1 MLHTCSK
8 GRFNINLFIERFDDL
23 KIYKK
28 AKKKLNFIFGCE
40 TCGNPCVSW
49 SLNVRVSSHC
59 GVASHISGGVVATGL
74 PLTMTDVLQNGE
86 EESVAFKK
94 LTTCSIPNLPR
105 LQANTQID
113 WALVATKISSL
124 SKTKWVKQYQSYS
137 GKCRCSSPQKYC
149 WNLMGAHKQL
159 CRERLF
165 KKKVVISIYLQHQ
178 SSLEQWHTQMLH
190 VTGMFTKP
198 CPLVHACG
206 HMSPKSFR

>member
-28 AKKKLNFIFGCE
+28 AQKSSTSPLAVRLVGTHVFLGLQVTPVEEWLQDYLSIWVTSAEWRKKNQ
-40 TCGNPCVSW
+40 W
-49 SLNVRVSSHC
+49 R
-59 GVASHISGGVVATGL
+59 
-74 PLTMTDVLQNGE
+74 
-86 EESVAFKK
+86 FKK
-94 LTTCSIPNLPR
+94 LTTCSMPNLPR

-124 SKTKWVKQYQSYS
+124 SKTKWIKQCQSYS
-137 GKCRCSSPQKYC
+137 GKCRCSSQQKYC

-165 KKKVVISIYLQHQ
+165 KKTLVISIYLRHQ

-206 HMSPKSFR
+206 HMSPKSSR

>member
-1 MLHTCSK
+1 MISK
-8 GRFNINLFIERFDDL
+8 YIRRRKRNSTSPLAVRLVGTHVFLGHSMWEYLLIVGLQVTPVEEWWLQDYLSLWQTFCRM
-23 KIYKK
+23 
-28 AKKKLNFIFGCE
+28 AKKNQ
-40 TCGNPCVSW
+40 W
-49 SLNVRVSSHC
+49 R
-59 GVASHISGGVVATGL
+59 
-74 PLTMTDVLQNGE
+74 
-86 EESVAFKK
+86 FKK
-94 LTTCSIPNLPR
+94 LTTCSMPNLPR

-137 GKCRCSSPQKYC
+137 GKCRCSSQQKYC

-165 KKKVVISIYLQHQ
+165 KKTVVISIYLQRQ

-206 HMSPKSFR
+206 HRSPKSSR